1 MPDIPIDRNSV
12 MTFNPFY
19 RKPKERHLR
28 AIALLYIC
36 ITMFLSGYAGNTI
49 TRPSEMNSNSSLIY
63 NQIGNYSLS
72 FEAFDLALK
81 GYGELKDSLHLRD
94 NIISV
99 VDFSQPSTKKRFY
112 LINIDTKEVLY
123 QDYVA
128 HGKNTGV
135 LEATKFS
142 NTANSNQS
150 SLGFFKT
157 AETYHGKNGL
167 SLRLDGLEKGI
178 NNLARKRAIVIHAAD
193 YAEET
198 FIKKYGRLGRSYG
211 CPSLP
216 PEHYNEII
224 ELIKNG
230 TLLFIYSPQ
239 EKYLHSS
246 KILN

>member
-1 MPDIPIDRNSV
+1 MR
-12 MTFNPFY
+12 T
-19 RKPKERHLR
+19 
-28 AIALLYIC
+28 IALLYIFVS
-36 ITMFLSGYAGNTI
+36 ISLSISAGDINDS
-49 TRPSEMNSNSSLIY
+49 PSEMNSNSRLIY

-81 GYGELKDSLHLRD
+81 GYAELKDSLHLRE
-94 NIISV
+94 NIITV

-112 LINIDTKEVLY
+112 LININTKEVLF

-135 LEATKFS
+135 LEAKKFS
-142 NTANSNQS
+142 NTIHSNQS

-167 SLRLDGLEKGI
+167 SLRLDGLEQGI
-178 NNLARKRAIVIHAAD
+178 NHLARKRAIVIHAAE

-216 PEHYNEII
+216 PANYNAII
-224 ELIKNG
+224 ELIKDG

-239 EKYLHSS
+239 ETYLQGSE
-246 KILN
+246 ILH

>member
-1 MPDIPIDRNSV
+1 M
-12 MTFNPFY
+12 
-19 RKPKERHLR
+19 
-28 AIALLYIC
+28 LYIL
-36 ITMFLSGYAGNTI
+36 LSLSLSSLAGNNI
-49 TRPSEMNSNSSLIY
+49 NHPSEMNSNSSLIY

-72 FEAFDLALK
+72 FEAFNLALK
-81 GYGELKDSLHLRD
+81 GYMELKDSLHLRE
-94 NIISV
+94 NIITV

-112 LINIDTKEVLY
+112 LINLNTKEVLF

-135 LEATKFS
+135 LEAKKFS
-142 NTANSNQS
+142 NTINSNQS

-157 AETYHGKNGL
+157 GETYHGKNGL
-167 SLRLDGLEKGI
+167 SLRLDGLEQGI

-216 PEHYNEII
+216 PGNYNAII
-224 ELIKNG
+224 ELIKGG

-239 EKYLHSS
+239 ETYLHSS
-246 KILN
+246 EILN

>member
-1 MPDIPIDRNSV
+1 
-12 MTFNPFY
+12 
-19 RKPKERHLR
+19 
-28 AIALLYIC
+28 
-36 ITMFLSGYAGNTI
+36 
-49 TRPSEMNSNSSLIY
+49 MNSNSILIC

-72 FEAFDLALK
+72 FEAFDLALT
-81 GYGELKDSLHLRD
+81 GYGELKDSLHLRE
-94 NIISV
+94 NIITV

-112 LINIDTKEVLY
+112 LINIDSKKVLF

-135 LEATKFS
+135 IEAKKFS
-142 NTANSNQS
+142 NIANSNQS

-157 AETYHGKNGL
+157 GETYHGKNGL

-216 PEHYNEII
+216 PENYNKII

-239 EKYLHSS
+239 ETYLHSS
-246 KILN
+246 EILN